1 MMTRIGKY
9 LGLALLT
16 AVSAMAVSCRLVSS
30 VLHDD
35 EVVAKVGKHR
45 LYRHELESIVPEG
58 LSSEDSL
65 NLVSQY
71 IDTWASAYLFDEL
84 GVRDDSAGDAGSVN
98 LEPAPAS
105 MSTGP

>member
-1 MMTRIGKY
+1 M
-9 LGLALLT
+9 
-16 AVSAMAVSCRLVSS
+16 
-30 VLHDD
+30 
-35 EVVAKVGKHR
+35 GKHR

-84 GVRDDSAGDAGSVN
+84 ASGSLSKKDLDLSEQ
-98 LEPAPAS
+98 LEQYRHALVKYRYEQKYINERLDTLLGIAQEE
-105 MSTGP
+105 MK